1 MMIKKVKQFI
11 EDVRVEMKKV
21 VWPEREELI
30 NSTIVVI
37 VISALFTLFIFL
49 TDTIVSKII
58 NILY

>member
-1 MMIKKVKQFI
+1 MFKKAKQFI
-11 EDVRVEMKKV
+11 EDVRTEMKKV

-37 VISALFTLFIFL
+37 VISALFTIFIFL
-49 TDTIVSKII
+49 TDTIVSKLI

>member
-1 MMIKKVKQFI
+1 MFKKAKQFI
-11 EDVRVEMKKV
+11 DDVQVEMKKV
-21 VWPEREELI
+21 VWPEWDALM

-37 VISALFTLFIFL
+37 VVSALFTVFIFL

>member
-1 MMIKKVKQFI
+1 MFKKVMQFI

-37 VISALFTLFIFL
+37 IISGLFTIFIFL
-49 TDTIVSKII
+49 TDTIVSKIVKL
-58 NILY
+58 LY

>member
-1 MMIKKVKQFI
+1 MFKKAKQFI
-11 EDVRVEMKKV
+11 EDVRTEMKKV

-37 VISALFTLFIFL
+37 VISVLFTIFIFL
-49 TDTIVSKII
+49 TDTIVSKLI

>member
-1 MMIKKVKQFI
+1 MFKKAKLFI

-21 VWPEREELI
+21 VWPERDELI

-37 VISALFTLFIFL
+37 VVSTLFTIFIFL

-58 NILY
+58 NLLY

>member
-1 MMIKKVKQFI
+1 MFKKAKQFI
-11 EDVRVEMKKV
+11 EDVQTEMKKV

-37 VISALFTLFIFL
+37 VVSALFTIFIFL
-49 TDTIVSKII
+49 TDTIVSKLI